1 MNTMEAELVEEQ
13 ILLIYRFVEEDR
25 LFRKF
30 YGTGLPTGDNQI
42 LNQIL
47 KMDDAEDILRN
58 CILELEE
65 IITGSRPSR
74 LEFEEMIVNYDP
86 SDSYRKYGLKGLG
99 DVYKL
104 DLEKIVNLI

>member
-1 MNTMEAELVEEQ
+1 MNTLEAELVEEQ

-30 YGTGLPTGDNQI
+30 YGTGLPTGDNQL

-47 KMDDAEDILRN
+47 KMEDAEKILRN
-58 CILELEE
+58 CIMELEE
-65 IITGSRPSR
+65 LITGSRPSR
-74 LEFEEMIVNYDP
+74 MEFEEMIVNYDP
-86 SDSYRKYGLKGLG
+86 SDAYRKYGLKGLG

-104 DLEKIVNLI
+104 DLKQIVELI

>member
-1 MNTMEAELVEEQ
+1 MNTQEAELVEEQ
-13 ILLIYRFVEEDR
+13 ILLIYRFAEEDR

-42 LNQIL
+42 LYQIL
-47 KMDDAEDILRN
+47 KMDDAEEILRS
-58 CILELEE
+58 CLIELEE

-74 LEFEEMIVNYDP
+74 MEFEEMIVNYDP
-86 SDSYRKYGLKGLG
+86 SDTYRKFGLKGLG

-104 DLEKIVNLI
+104 DLEKLVELI